1 MKILSLKKATLASRN
16 MQLCLTFK
24 NKIVFGL
31 EQCYACNNANA
42 TRISHPKNV
51 RRSFPTVPVLY
62 STVVIIRTTLLQIKK
77 FRILLIECAYVF

>member
-1 MKILSLKKATLASRN
+1 MTILSQKMATLASRN
-16 MQLCLTFK
+16 MQLYLSFK
-24 NKIVFGL
+24 NKVVFGL

-51 RRSFPTVPVLY
+51 RSFPTVPVLF
-62 STVVIIRTTLLQIKK
+62 STVVIICTTLLKIKK